1 MEERGPPPRSLLS
14 LAPPADK
21 TLSGRLIRFRFSQG
35 GGGGGGDAGGGG
47 GGTEK
52 VLGERLERLVVKP
65 ALFSHLSFDLPP
77 PTQTSKHGPHA
88 HVWRAEREANGDDD
102 D

>member
-1 MEERGPPPRSLLS
+1 M
-14 LAPPADK
+14 
-21 TLSGRLIRFRFSQG
+21 
-35 GGGGGGDAGGGG
+35 
-47 GGTEK
+47 
-52 VLGERLERLVVKP
+52 LGERLERLVVKP